1 MHKKTSLLAC
11 KCLNVVALA
20 QLGACNFKQL
30 ALLFDETHLVCAC
43 TAAQGHIV
51 KGAVVNPIF
60 NVISLQAG
68 SQYCLNLYEIASVIE
83 KAEV

>member
-1 MHKKTSLLAC
+1 MHRKSSLLAC

-20 QLGACNFKQL
+20 QLGGCNFKQL
-30 ALLFDETHLVCAC
+30 PLLFDETHLVWAC

-60 NVISLQAG
+60 NVISFHAG
-68 SQYCLNLYEIASVIE
+68 SKYCLNLDEIATLIE
-83 KAEV
+83 KPRV